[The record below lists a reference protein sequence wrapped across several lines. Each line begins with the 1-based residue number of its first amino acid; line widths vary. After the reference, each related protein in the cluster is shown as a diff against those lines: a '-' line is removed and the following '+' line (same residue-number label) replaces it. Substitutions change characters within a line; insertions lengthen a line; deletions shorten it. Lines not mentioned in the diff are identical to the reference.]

1 MIDIEAILKPI
12 SDDQPAGENLRYTP
26 AYDAI
31 QEARREEDDLE
42 RGDWDRDVKTA
53 DWALV
58 EKLSMEALCTTSKD
72 LQIAVWLTEALVKNS
87 GLDGL
92 AAGLTIVAGL
102 LDQFWDHLYPPVE
115 DDDLDYRI
123 GPIEFMND
131 KLWVAVKQIPLTD
144 PAAGNGYHWLDW
156 QDALKIGYESDP
168 ADDDKKAL
176 REEMMAAG
184 KPSLNQFESAVTRSS
199 KLFYETLDERM
210 REGIEA
216 FARLDKVLD
225 GRFGD
230 EAPRTKEFKQ
240 SLDDCERFVSK
251 TLKQKQ
257 ELEPDPQSAAEA
269 AADADQQTDGSA
281 ESGGLDVA
289 GGDSVDRPVAAVPL
303 QGQIVYGLISDT
315 EPHEEA
321 IWQRAV
327 KTLKRS
333 GMKKALESL
342 FSASCSVSSN
352 RSKNRYRLQMAKLC
366 LQANRVDL
374 ARPIAEELNTLVSE
388 LGLERWESPVW
399 VAEVLGVLYRC
410 LIVADDDSEDRT
422 RAEEIFKKM
431 CTIDL
436 TRALQH
442 RQMTGER

>member
-1 MIDIEAILKPI
+1 LA
-12 SDDQPAGENLRYTP
+12 
-26 AYDAI
+26 
-31 QEARREEDDLE
+31 
-42 RGDWDRDVKTA
+42 
-53 DWALV
+53 
-58 EKLSMEALCTTSKD
+58 
-72 LQIAVWLTEALVKNS
+72 
-87 GLDGL
+87 GL
-92 AAGLTIVAGL
+92 AG
-102 LDQFWDHLYPPVE
+102 
-115 DDDLDYRI
+115 R
-123 GPIEFMND
+123 
-131 KLWVAVKQIPLTD
+131 
-144 PAAGNGYHWLDW
+144 
-156 QDALKIGYESDP
+156 LKIGYESDP

-216 FARLDKVLD
+216 FTKLDKILD
-225 GRFGD
+225 ACFGD

-257 ELEPDPQSAAEA
+257 ELEPDPQPAAETEA
-269 AADADQQTDGSA
+269 TADAEQETDGGT
-281 ESGGLDVA
+281 ESGGLDVG
-289 GGDSVDRPVAAVPL
+289 GGDSVGRPVAAVPL

-321 IWQRAV
+321 IWQSAV

-342 FSASCSVSSN
+342 FSASCSVSSI
-352 RSKNRYRLQMAKLC
+352 RSKNRYRLLMAKLC

-374 ARPIAEELNTLVSE
+374 ARPIAEELNTQVSE

-442 RQMTGER
+442 RQITGER